1 MIARISLSEY
11 ELMAEN
17 DVFDGPHHQRVELI
31 RGEIR
36 DMNPIGIEHAMA
48 VNILT
53 NWSIRIS
60 EIVLRPSRLFQRS

>member
-1 MIARISLSEY
+1 
-11 ELMAEN
+11 MAEN
-17 DVFDGPHHQRVELI
+17 SVFDGPHHQRVELI